1 MSTQYVLVLVFT
13 FFVSTFAR
21 GQELNVEVNVSTPQL
36 TTVDPKVFDQLKS
49 NIENLYSSTRW
60 TDVDYS
66 PEERIEVTMQINI
79 KSDNDRNQFKADI
92 QFQTNRPVYGSDY
105 LTPVI
110 SFVDKNVNFKF
121 DPFQPMQ
128 KSTNNYINQL
138 SSLLSYYAY
147 IFLAYDYETFSSQ
160 GGSKYLTIALEVAN
174 AIPNATAQG
183 MGGWLASAKSNQGR
197 TRHSLLENLQN
208 SRMVEFRNAMYI
220 YHRKGLDL
228 MSQDPEQGRQNILT
242 ALEKISEANSQYFN
256 SLVIQMFC
264 NAKRKEMIEIFKGAG
279 REERLKAH
287 DLLTDIDASNS
298 NDYSELSS

>member
-1 MSTQYVLVLVFT
+1 
-13 FFVSTFAR
+13 
-21 GQELNVEVNVSTPQL
+21 
-36 TTVDPKVFDQLKS
+36 
-49 NIENLYSSTRW
+49 
-60 TDVDYS
+60 
-66 PEERIEVTMQINI
+66 MQINI

-279 REERLKAH
+279 REERP
-287 DLLTDIDASNS
+287 
-298 NDYSELSS
+298 